1 MSDIAWQVAG
11 ELIKKHCTV
20 ALAESCTGG
29 WIAAQLVEYP
39 GISAS
44 LLEGVV
50 VYANEA
56 KLRLGVKPETLQKY
70 GAVSHQTAR
79 ELALC
84 VRQRAGADVGIGVTG
99 IAGPGGGS
107 REKPVGLVYIAL
119 AEKDGIQVDKCQFG
133 GDRQQVRQAAVEH
146 ALGMLGHYLEEIG

>member
-1 MSDIAWQVAG
+1 MSDIAWKTAE
-11 ELIKKHCTV
+11 ELVQKGQTI

-39 GISAS
+39 GVSAA

-56 KLRLGVKPETLQKY
+56 KMRLGVKEETLKAF

-79 ELALC
+79 ELAMC
-84 VRQRAGADVGIGVTG
+84 VRNRAGADVGIGVTG
-99 IAGPGGGS
+99 IAGPGGGTP
-107 REKPVGLVYIAL
+107 EKPVGLVYIAL
-119 AEKDGIQVDKCQFG
+119 AEEDGVQVDRCLFA
-133 GDRQQVRQAAVEH
+133 GDRQQVRSAAVEH
-146 ALGMLGHYLEEIG
+146 ALGMVREYLKQI